1 MENHFSDK
9 YVTTLTIPAGYKVK
23 SLPMNN
29 VFDTDFM
36 HYAIEYKQLGNTIVM
51 TLNFDLQFMLLQ
63 PDRFEAWNNFIK
75 IKKSALAES
84 VVLIKQ

>member
-1 MENHFSDK
+1 
-9 YVTTLTIPAGYKVK
+9 
-23 SLPMNN
+23 
-29 VFDTDFM
+29 M

-51 TLNFDLQFMLLQ
+51 TLNFDLQFLLLQ
-63 PDRFEAWNNFIK
+63 PDRFEEWNNFIK